1 MRTLGFTLITAFVS
15 TACVSVPE
23 TTGAP
28 AAPAPPPPES
38 AVGAVTA

>member
-23 TTGAP
+23 TTA